1 MVIGK
6 QARERATGRCREGP
20 SRLRRGSG
28 RLQGSSGLSV
38 SEELER
44 LWRRHRDRTWAD
56 VSKEYGQSFHLEALP
71 GVLIGVFP
79 PQSVV
84 RG

>member
-1 MVIGK
+1 M
-6 QARERATGRCREGP
+6 
-20 SRLRRGSG
+20 
-28 RLQGSSGLSV
+28 

-44 LWRRHRDRTWAD
+44 LWKRHRDRTWAD